1 MHDVENVETSAP
13 SAAVR
18 SVRAEFSTTSVVMPL
33 IIWRRGNPLNHP
45 ALPGSSER
53 KLRRRIAEDFSAK
66 PTLVTNV
73 R

>member
-45 ALPGSSER
+45 ALCTW
-53 KLRRRIAEDFSAK
+53 I
-66 PTLVTNV
+66 V
-73 R
+73 RTQAAAADSRGLQR